1 MRKYSVAVLLV
12 ALAAGVSL
20 ALRPMLTNFPA
31 LAPLLF
37 LGAIAFVARYVD
49 FAASIV
55 SLFMSATLL
64 DVFFFPSPQRHSML
78 GLALVKT
85 VAFVAVGA
93 AICTLIRKLRNA
105 RASRARLA
113 AIVDSSNDAIISTDL
128 DGIVTSWNAA
138 AVKMFGFAPDEMIGQ
153 PILWIVPDELHEQE
167 EATLRNLREGK
178 RFDHFETERMR
189 RDGSRIKV
197 SLTISPLIDAERR
210 VEGAS
215 MIFRDITERVKMQHA
230 FIESEKLAATGR
242 MAAAIAHEINN
253 PLEAVTN
260 LAFLINTNENLDPSA
275 KECSEM
281 LMDEIHRISNLAKRS
296 LTFFRDTGKP
306 AEFDLAATLD
316 GVLDLNKPLFAQ
328 KNISVRRDYAGP
340 FMVFGSSAEMRQV
353 FSNLIR
359 NAIDAVAMDG
369 LIEVRIRAA
378 RGGNWKITVADN
390 GHGIQPGARE
400 RLFQPFVTTKGNTGN
415 GLGLWIS
422 RGIVE
427 NHGGQIRARS
437 ALIAGRSWTVFLVVL
452 PASTATAKEIATAAT
467 AN

>member
-1 MRKYSVAVLLV
+1 MKRYSVAALLV

-31 LAPLLF
+31 LTPLLF

-49 FAASIV
+49 FAASIF
-55 SLFMSATLL
+55 SLLISAALL
-64 DVFFFPSPQRHSML
+64 DVFFFPSPQRQSML

-85 VAFVAVGA
+85 IAFIAVSA

-113 AIVDSSNDAIISTDL
+113 AIVDSSNDAIISADL

-138 AVKMFGFAPDEMIGQ
+138 AVKMFGFASDEMIGQ

-167 EATLRNLREGK
+167 EATLHNLREGK

-197 SLTISPLIDAERR
+197 SLTISPLMDAETR
-210 VEGAS
+210 VKGAS

-260 LAFLINTNENLDPSA
+260 LAFLINTNENLDSSA

-296 LTFFRDTGKP
+296 LTFFRDTRKP

-328 KNISVRRDYAGP
+328 KNTSVRRDYAGP
-340 FMVFGSSAEMRQV
+340 YMVFGSSAEMRQV

-359 NAIDAVAMDG
+359 NAIDAVAMEG
-369 LIEVRIRAA
+369 LIERRIRAA

-427 NHGGQIRARS
+427 NHGGKIRARS
-437 ALIAGRSWTVFLVVL
+437 ALIAGRSWTVFSVEL
-452 PASTATAKEIATAAT
+452 PASAAAAKENATAAT

>member
-1 MRKYSVAVLLV
+1 MKKYGVAALLV
-12 ALAAGVSL
+12 VLAVGAAF
-20 ALRPMLTNFPA
+20 ALRPLLADFPA
-31 LAPLLF
+31 LAPLVF
-37 LGAIAFVARYVD
+37 LWAIAVIARYVD
-49 FAASIV
+49 FASSIFALAV
-55 SLFMSATLL
+55 SAVLL
-64 DVFFFPSPQRHSML
+64 DILFFPAPPRYSML
-78 GLALVKT
+78 GFALVKSICF
-85 VAFVAVGA
+85 AAVGA
-93 AICTLIRKLRNA
+93 SLCALMHSLREA

-113 AIVDSSNDAIISTDL
+113 AIVDSSNDAIISADL
-128 DGIVTSWNAA
+128 NGIVTSWNAA
-138 AVKMFGFAPDEMIGQ
+138 AVKMFGFAPDKMIGQ
-153 PILWIVPDELHEQE
+153 PILWIVPEELHEQE
-167 EATLRNLREGK
+167 AATLRNLQEGK
-178 RFDHFETERMR
+178 GFDHFETERMR

-197 SLTISPLIDAERR
+197 SLTISSLMNAERR

-215 MIFRDITERVKMQHA
+215 MIFRDITERVKMQNA

-275 KECSEM
+275 REYSEM
-281 LMDEIHRISNLAKRS
+281 LMHEIHRISNLAKRS

-328 KNISVRRDYAGP
+328 KNLSVRRDYAGAS
-340 FMVFGSSAEMRQV
+340 MMFGSSAEMRQV

-359 NAIDAVAMDG
+359 NAIDAVAIDG
-369 LIEVRIRAA
+369 EIEVRIRAA
-378 RGGNWKITVADN
+378 RGDNWRITVADN
-390 GHGIQPGARE
+390 GHGIQPDARE
-400 RLFQPFVTTKGNTGN
+400 RLFQPFVSTKGNTGN

-437 ALIAGRSWTVFLVVL
+437 ALIAGRSWTVFSVVL
-452 PASTATAKEIATAAT
+452 PASKTTAEENAALPQ
-467 AN
+467 